1 MVETLLE
8 ASATRGRH
16 LDLNE
21 LLRNKFAEVVRNPE
35 LLSDAVEQLAKLAG
49 YSSVNPTNRKL
60 TKKDTVTPVEGPKEA
75 TTEETSESKP
85 IPPETPKKSTLEL
98 NYSSGVVQ
106 LLLTELLSH
115 HTDTINTVKKDE
127 PVPASSANPE
137 SPSEPTNAP
146 SPSTRAKLT
155 PEENTEYAY
164 SLFLLQTLSEL
175 LGSYNNC
182 KLEFVNFSRR
192 SQSRETPVTPSK
204 PRSMM
209 LNYLLNDLL
218 PTGATSPQGPQ
229 DMNLEKKRGISLLVA
244 SVISALCKKTP
255 ESYENDER
263 PDLLINV
270 RKFVLEGIARSF
282 KDTLASTGPAQIRYS
297 RYTSLADMCRK
308 LLSSQVVMSMSPL
321 PFDVASSTEMAKLM
335 FEKGFVGLLTNVVAD
350 IELDFPDVRSVIND
364 VLAGLRDLTTSVN
377 RLAANSSIDSGIAT
391 GDVEEISTASSVSE
405 EEEEMQDRD
414 DTPDVFRNSAL
425 GILQGVVDDGHHANH
440 NHHHHHH
447 LDFQEYD
454 EEMDYDDDDD
464 EDDIDESGSE
474 DDEMDEDDGDDDMNV
489 LPRLN
494 RLIY

>member
-1 MVETLLE
+1 
-8 ASATRGRH
+8 
-16 LDLNE
+16 
-21 LLRNKFAEVVRNPE
+21 
-35 LLSDAVEQLAKLAG
+35 
-49 YSSVNPTNRKL
+49 
-60 TKKDTVTPVEGPKEA
+60 
-75 TTEETSESKP
+75 
-85 IPPETPKKSTLEL
+85 
-98 NYSSGVVQ
+98 
-106 LLLTELLSH
+106 
-115 HTDTINTVKKDE
+115 
-127 PVPASSANPE
+127 
-137 SPSEPTNAP
+137 
-146 SPSTRAKLT
+146 
-155 PEENTEYAY
+155 
-164 SLFLLQTLSEL
+164 
-175 LGSYNNC
+175 
-182 KLEFVNFSRR
+182 
-192 SQSRETPVTPSK
+192 
-204 PRSMM
+204 
-209 LNYLLNDLL
+209 
-218 PTGATSPQGPQ
+218 
-229 DMNLEKKRGISLLVA
+229 
-244 SVISALCKKTP
+244 
-255 ESYENDER
+255 
-263 PDLLINV
+263 V